1 MSERKKISILNIVL
15 DAGTQMRETIND
27 EAIADYQRSLDS
39 LPPIS
44 VWEIGSGHF
53 AIVDGFHRYYAH
65 QRSGA
70 ESIDAIV
77 VGSGTIVQAQWLAC
91 GVNAEHGIRRTNSD
105 KRLQILAAL
114 RIEPGASNRHIAAHC
129 RVDHKTVA
137 AVRAASG
144 EIPTEPIGTV
154 AEFAIE
160 AIDPF
165 EFLDDDGGESVDAHT
180 DERGPDDRPSEQS
193 EVPTV
198 AQRQEA
204 AKARLVALLK
214 AFDRWKAEV
223 ELAMGEESGRWIH
236 EQSFAN
242 YARDLRLCIDRA
254 KPSGVCPQC
263 KGGGCPSCMG
273 IGWISRGK
281 SQVLR
286 QMGHE

>member
-77 VGSGTIVQAQWLAC
+77 VGSGTIVQAQWIAC

-114 RIEPGASNRHIAAHC
+114 RIEPGASNRHIASHC

-144 EIPTEPIGTV
+144 EIPTQSIAPVASFDIEP
-154 AEFAIE
+154 
-160 AIDPF
+160 IDPF
-165 EFLDDDGGESVDAHT
+165 EFLDDDGGSDDTHT
-180 DERGPDDRPSEQS
+180 DEREPPESPSDPS
-193 EVPTV
+193 DAPTV

-204 AKARLVALLK
+204 AKARLVALVK

-223 ELAMGEESGRWIH
+223 ETAMGEESGSWIH

-242 YARDLRLCIDRA
+242 YARDLRVCIDRA
-254 KPSGVCPQC
+254 KPSGLCPQC

-281 SQVLR
+281 AQVLR
-286 QMGHE
+286 QMGQE